1 MKRDRRRDGGKSER
15 AAPSRETNQARDRA
29 PSVEVPSAHD
39 ASDAP
44 SPVVG
49 RTRAMWDAMRREL
62 DEAGFRPSRR
72 LGQNFLLDENMLRAI
87 VRDAELP
94 PGASVIEVGAGCG
107 FLTVHLARSGVDV
120 TSIEIDPRLLAIAR
134 RWLSGE
140 PVRWIQGDAL
150 SGKNALGAA
159 LDAAIPRTKP
169 WHLVANLP
177 YSIAAPL
184 LVLLAQH
191 ACPPTS
197 MTVLVQ
203 REVALRIVARA
214 GTPDWGPLSIRLQ
227 LDYAPRLV
235 RSVAAALFW
244 PRPEVESCVVRL
256 TRRPHAASVE
266 ERAELD
272 RLVSRVFQRRR
283 QALGRVLA
291 ELLHSRPAM
300 EALLA
305 ELNLAP
311 TTRAEDLELET
322 LRSLSRAVSRTDAGE
337 S

>member
-1 MKRDRRRDGGKSER
+1 MKRDRRRLGERSER
-15 AAPSRETNQARDRA
+15 AASERETSAARARA
-29 PSVEVPSAHD
+29 KSAEAPSAHD
-39 ASDAP
+39 AS

-49 RTRAMWDAMRREL
+49 RTRATWDAMRREL
-62 DEAGFRPSRR
+62 DEAGFRPARR

-94 PGASVIEVGAGCG
+94 EDASVIEVGAGCG
-107 FLTVHLARSGVDV
+107 FLTVHLARSGADV

-134 RWLSGE
+134 RWLAGE
-140 PVRWIQGDAL
+140 RVRWIQGDAL
-150 SGKNALGAA
+150 SSKNALGAE
-159 LDAAIPRTKP
+159 LDAAIPRTEP

-203 REVALRIVARA
+203 REVALRIVARP

-227 LDYAPRLV
+227 LDYAPTLV

-256 TRRPHAASVE
+256 TRLPDTTSAD

-272 RLVSRVFQRRR
+272 RLVSRLFQRRR

-291 ELLHSRPAM
+291 EVLHSRPATDV
-300 EALLA
+300 LLA
-305 ELNLAP
+305 ELGLAP
-311 TTRAEDLELET
+311 RARAEDLELET
-322 LRSLSRAVSRTDAGE
+322 LRRLSRAVSDRGAAE